1 MTMSNNID
9 QEWANFISS
18 GYDDDMSSDDENI
31 IEIIKQTD
39 EEFLSANLSADLN

>member
-31 IEIIKQTD
+31 IEIINIKTQNKV
-39 EEFLSANLSADLN
+39 LNL